1 MLFNDAA
8 STSSKTERG
17 LAALP
22 LRASGG
28 LELGVQE
35 LKSACAVNVR
45 VLRSSSVHACEAV
58 AHTVRN
64 LVFLGRAFSANGM
77 QWKEPVAE
85 EDADEDD
92 DVEEEDKS
100 NGQDTT
106 AIGYLLSR
114 LSGIV
119 RRENT
124 AAVTRT
130 AALQAQT
137 ALLNHLSAPL
147 PNIATLIRPLYNL
160 TDPSIPQPPGEA
172 YVALSGLARET
183 LDLLQKK
190 LGSEAYVAEM
200 GKAKRAS
207 MEKRDERR
215 RKRRIEAVSEP
226 EKWAKEKKKKFDA
239 KKARIKEKGAE
250 ERGKRRGW

>member
-1 MLFNDAA
+1 MLFNDTA
-8 STSSKTERG
+8 STASKTDRG
-17 LAALP
+17 LAGLP

-28 LELGVQE
+28 LELGAEE
-35 LKSACAVNVR
+35 LKSACTINLR
-45 VLRSSSVHACEAV
+45 VLRSSSANANEAV
-58 AHTVRN
+58 AATARN
-64 LVFLGRAFSANGM
+64 LVFLGRAFSVNGM
-77 QWKEPVAE
+77 HWKENTAG
-85 EDADEDD
+85 EDADED
-92 DVEEEDKS
+92 DVEEEDKA
-100 NGQDTT
+100 NGRDNT
-106 AIGYLLSR
+106 AIGYLLAR
-114 LSGIV
+114 LSAIV

-124 AAVTRT
+124 AAATRT
-130 AALQAQT
+130 AALQCQT

-147 PNIATLIRPLYNL
+147 PNTATLIRPLYNL
-160 TDPSIPQPPGEA
+160 TDPSVPQPPGEA
-172 YVALSGLARET
+172 YVALASLARET

-200 GKAKRAS
+200 GKAKKAS